1 MRLAVAAVALLLLQ
15 GSYDRASEID
25 ASPELFQFQRALQPS
40 AGAQGQACAVL
51 DATVLAHSA
60 GRINDLRIYSAGRE
74 IPFAQTT
81 SGELGQQDEPARV
94 MNLGRQGKAIVF
106 DLVMPQRAYTEV
118 ALDLA
123 GKDFYA
129 VAKVS
134 GSQMNG
140 GSRTELGEFTLFDL
154 QSQKLSRSTVL
165 ALQESNFPLLHV
177 EMTVTPA
184 PGGDGKAP
192 GPEMVRG
199 ATVPPTR
206 EAQTL
211 YTTVAETTAIVT
223 RGHESV
229 ATFRVPAH
237 VLVERVAFALQ
248 PGFAKN
254 FSREVRLTAHSS
266 TTEDSASGEIIPGEI
281 GRVRLPA
288 VAPGPEIRN
297 EQLSMEA
304 LVAANLR
311 SDATID
317 VAIENGEETPLPLS
331 AVVLQMRQ
339 RKICFEAE
347 PGASYVLRYGTAEP
361 LFTQVYGYA
370 RFFRASAVAATVTMG
385 AEMQNPDFRKELLP
399 QSYKDRHPE
408 LLWVALLVV
417 IGVLGTIALHSARR
431 VGRTK

>member
-1 MRLAVAAVALLLLQ
+1 
-15 GSYDRASEID
+15 
-25 ASPELFQFQRALQPS
+25 
-40 AGAQGQACAVL
+40 
-51 DATVLAHSA
+51 
-60 GRINDLRIYSAGRE
+60 
-74 IPFAQTT
+74 
-81 SGELGQQDEPARV
+81 
-94 MNLGRQGKAIVF
+94 
-106 DLVMPQRAYTEV
+106 
-118 ALDLA
+118 
-123 GKDFYA
+123 
-129 VAKVS
+129 
-134 GSQMNG
+134 
-140 GSRTELGEFTLFDL
+140 LFDL

-237 VLVERVAFALQ
+237 VLVE
-248 PGFAKN
+248 
-254 FSREVRLTAHSS
+254 RLTAHSS

-399 QSYKDRHPE
+399 QSYK
-408 LLWVALLVV
+408 
-417 IGVLGTIALHSARR
+417 
-431 VGRTK
+431 